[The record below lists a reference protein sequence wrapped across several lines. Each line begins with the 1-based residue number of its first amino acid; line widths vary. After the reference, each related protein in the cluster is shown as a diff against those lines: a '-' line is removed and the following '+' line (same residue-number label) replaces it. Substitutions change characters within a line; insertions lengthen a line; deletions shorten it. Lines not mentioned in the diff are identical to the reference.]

1 MSRSFNVVNVYAPH
15 TVSERK
21 TFFENLH
28 NFISQG
34 DLIVAGDFNCVDNVL
49 DRLHFADSSLPDK
62 KHLHTLLS
70 DFSLIDIWR
79 KKNL

>member
-1 MSRSFNVVNVYAPH
+1 MVILASRSFNVVNVYAPN

-28 NFISQG
+28 NYFISQG
-34 DLIVAGDFNCVDNVL
+34 DLIVARDFNCVDNVL

-70 DFSLIDIWR
+70 DFL
-79 KKNL
+79 